1 MATQANLDAVQ
12 KLYIAYL
19 GRAADQ
25 AGLNFWADAIE
36 SGVSTIESVATGF
49 TLTAEYESIYG
60 NLSNEAL
67 VEEIYQNTFG
77 RASDADGK
85 AFWVSQLASGA
96 VTADTIALTMSNI
109 SGPADKA
116 LVDQKVVASNTY
128 TQTAGANY
136 DVTAGKAVLTDI
148 NNGGGTPTP
157 TPTPT
162 VNVINST
169 SAANSPVLTVGAD
182 QFVTEFGKAAVAQ
195 VDTIVLT
202 GTYEAGDT
210 LTISGVTATPLLVTV
225 ADPTKVADEIVAAV
239 NAASGK
245 TVTAAI
251 SGSNVTLTADTSGTA
266 FNLTVQPANKA
277 AGATNT
283 QAASIAPTTTN
294 KAAVVA
300 GADTQTATTTTTT
313 ANKAA
318 VAAGADNTQSAISSI
333 TTPSDPTTAQVD
345 TIVITG
351 VYEVGDTVSISGV
364 STNSLVIT
372 VTDPTAVA
380 SEIVAA
386 VNAAT
391 GKTVTAAVSGTDVTL
406 TADATSSPFSAT
418 VTAVNKAA
426 VTAVAQVN
434 TIGLVN
440 YEAGDTITISNV
452 SNDTILVTVV
462 NPLQVADEV
471 AEAINSAP
479 GTTVNAVVNGADV
492 VLTAGTAGTP
502 FSVTMGT
509 TNRAAE
515 AAVAQ
520 VDTITLSGTY
530 DVGDTVS
537 ISGVST
543 QPIIVTV
550 TDPGNVANEIVAAV
564 TGATGKTV
572 NAAATSSTEITLTAS
587 TSGTPFTA
595 AVVTA
600 NKAAGAD
607 TTQAA
612 SITHTTVNM
621 AAAASLSTV
630 ANLDTLANFTVGTD
644 KIHFTNLGV
653 DVAAPTELTRVAD
666 ITVNDLAADLALAFQ
681 NIGAGKAGL
690 VKAGTDV
697 YLFAN
702 DGNAAFSATQDVVI
716 KLTGVALADQAS
728 GTTTV
733 NAADYFA

>member
-169 SAANSPVLTVGAD
+169 SAANSPVLTAGVD

-210 LTISGVTATPLLVTV
+210 LTITGVTTTPLLVTV
-225 ADPTKVADEIVAAV
+225 VDPNKVADEIVAVV

-277 AGATNT
+277 AGADNT
-283 QAASIAPTTTN
+283 QAATKTLTTAN
-294 KAAVVA
+294 KAAVIA

-318 VAAGADNTQSAISSI
+318 VAAGVDNTQSANSSI
-333 TTPSDPTTAQVD
+333 TTPSDPTTAQVS
-345 TIVITG
+345 TITLTNF
-351 VYEVGDTVSISGV
+351 EAGDTVSISGV
-364 STNSLVIT
+364 TTNAV
-372 VTDPTAVA
+372 VVVVADPANLA
-380 SEIVAA
+380 SDIAAA
-386 VNAAT
+386 VTAAT
-391 GKTVTAAVSGTDVTL
+391 GRTVSAAVDGAQVVL
-406 TADATSSPFSAT
+406 TANDLDTPF
-418 VTAVNKAA
+418 TANLAASNKAA
-426 VTAVAQVN
+426 VDAVAQVN

-471 AEAINSAP
+471 AAAINNAP

-492 VLTAGTAGTP
+492 VLTAETAGTP

>member
-60 NLSNEAL
+60 NLTNEAL

-169 SAANSPVLTVGAD
+169 SAANSPVLTAGVD

-210 LTISGVTATPLLVTV
+210 LTITGVTTTPLLVTV
-225 ADPTKVADEIVAAV
+225 VDPNKVADEIVAVV

-277 AGATNT
+277 AGADNT
-283 QAASIAPTTTN
+283 QAATKTLTTAN
-294 KAAVVA
+294 KAAVIA

-318 VAAGADNTQSAISSI
+318 VAAGVDNTQSANSSI
-333 TTPSDPTTAQVD
+333 TTPSDPTTAQVS
-345 TIVITG
+345 TITLTNF
-351 VYEVGDTVSISGV
+351 EAGDTVSISGV
-364 STNSLVIT
+364 TTNAV
-372 VTDPTAVA
+372 VVVVADPANLA
-380 SEIVAA
+380 SDIAAA
-386 VNAAT
+386 VTAAT
-391 GKTVTAAVSGTDVTL
+391 GRTVSAAVDGAQVVL
-406 TADATSSPFSAT
+406 TANDLDTPF
-418 VTAVNKAA
+418 TANLAASNKAA
-426 VTAVAQVN
+426 VDAVAQVN

-471 AEAINSAP
+471 AAAINNAP

-492 VLTAGTAGTP
+492 VLTAETAGTP
-502 FSVTMGT
+502 FSVTIGT

-530 DVGDTVS
+530 EVGDTVS

-550 TDPGNVANEIVAAV
+550 TDPTNVADEIVAAV

-587 TSGTPFTA
+587 TGGTPFTA
-595 AVVTA
+595 AVVAA

-621 AAAASLSTV
+621 AAAESLSTV
-630 ANLDTLANFTVGTD
+630 ANLDTLANFAVGTD

-716 KLTGVALADQAS
+716 KLTGVALADQVS